1 MSELTTEM
9 PDFKGA
15 GHLLKEYQDKPAT
28 ARDPLPNPPHRATRR
43 RREGWACPDLGSG
56 RALSRGQRWP
66 RDRAAFGVSALR
78 VTIPSVIRSPASS
91 SNRSFFPSCS
101 SFVRS
106 DVTAPSSRRGCP
118 PGTARRRRQGW
129 SHRDHPKG
137 LTLMA
142 PSTVPRSD
150 EVGALRAYDLPVE
163 VGRPLALRAR
173 VALYRA
179 G

>member
-1 MSELTTEM
+1 M
-9 PDFKGA
+9 
-15 GHLLKEYQDKPAT
+15 
-28 ARDPLPNPPHRATRR
+28 
-43 RREGWACPDLGSG
+43 
-56 RALSRGQRWP
+56 
-66 RDRAAFGVSALR
+66 R
-78 VTIPSVIRSPASS
+78 V
-91 SNRSFFPSCS
+91 
-101 SFVRS
+101 SFVP
-106 DVTAPSSRRGCP
+106 TWLPT
-118 PGTARRRRQGW
+118 GTARRRRQGW